1 VPNTIRNLRPDEYD
15 DDEVIEINR
24 PKDPMLFL
32 NEDLEESKEASR
44 AQQTKKR
51 TLNQREMDS
60 YRVTDP

>member
-32 NEDLEESKEASR
+32 NEDPEESKEASR
-44 AQQTKKR
+44 AQQTKK
-51 TLNQREMDS
+51 
-60 YRVTDP
+60 